1 MNSIN
6 QKPIDQLDIESK
18 RKLRKK
24 NALDVLREVP
34 DNLQAIDTM
43 IKISRQEGNTSE
55 EQKYLY
61 EKLRVEPNNPK
72 ITMLLIRL
80 ARANNDSKAIKR
92 LRTIMRTMTITSKG
106 QIRGA
111 ISMAAADKDSISAG
125 MLISKL
131 NIQMKEKSET
141 GLKEIEEP
149 RRRLEPIRIRTL
161 DQEILEKTNKQEK
174 ETPIQKARRI
184 IYESEDISKDVE
196 KIKALLEGED
206 KTEVALVLAELYFHT
221 GMKRRA
227 EKSLKMYKGT
237 LEDVKDRDS
246 IKLLN
251 KAIELTKARKTLPYK
266 WEEIWAAIEEK
277 NKNFMGSPEEACE
290 GR

>member
-24 NALDVLREVP
+24 NALDVLREDP

-149 RRRLEPIRIRTL
+149 RRRIEPIRIRTL
-161 DQEILEKTNKQEK
+161 EQEILEKTNKQEK

-237 LEDVKDRDS
+237 LEGVKDRDS

-266 WEEIWAAIEEK
+266 WEEIWAAIEER
-277 NKNFMGSPEEACE
+277 NKKFMGSPEEACE